1 MDVRG
6 SECGLEQILHL
17 IRNVGLEATV
27 SVCTPRNVVSLST
40 TTANFNQKEKGQ
52 KITLKKNRK
61 IEEKEKMKKK
71 CTDNKKQKRAQN
83 LFVVVLFLVCSL

>member
-1 MDVRG
+1 MNVDWNRYDT
-6 SECGLEQILHL
+6 L

-52 KITLKKNRK
+52 KIT
-61 IEEKEKMKKK
+61 
-71 CTDNKKQKRAQN
+71 
-83 LFVVVLFLVCSL
+83 